1 MQQDGVRTI
10 TKRDLTERIA
20 DKTGLSRTQVRDLLG
35 EFLEQITSELARG
48 NRIEF
53 RGFGVFDTKVKAAR
67 LAQNPRTL
75 EPVEVPSHRS
85 VRFKPGSEMRSIV
98 DGGRTPAPPARE
110 RASSKVQPV
119 PEPKPVAAPSIEGA
133 GRPVGARV

>member
-1 MQQDGVRTI
+1 MQHNGMRTI

-20 DKTGLSRTQVRDLLG
+20 EKTGLSRTQVRQVLG
-35 EFLEQITSELARG
+35 EFLEEITRELATG

-67 LAQNPRTL
+67 VAQNPRTL
-75 EPVEVPSHRS
+75 EPVEVPEHRS

-98 DGGRTPAPPARE
+98 DKAAAKKGSGARARTHT
-110 RASSKVQPV
+110 
-119 PEPKPVAAPSIEGA
+119 EPKAGVTPQTDGVGEPVSAE
-133 GRPVGARV
+133 R